1 MFIAQATSDPVSQ
14 AWLEVLAHL
23 HPLVLHFPLALVIVG
38 ALAMLWNWFRG
49 EEGVGDFAYHCI
61 WIGAALAVVA
71 SVSGWFLAE
80 GETGEKDLEWH
91 RWFAI
96 GSTCA
101 LFVLA
106 IIASLSRNDDR
117 PGMLAATRLLTLV
130 TAGGMAFTGHLGGNM
145 KWGDGFVTEPMGA
158 AIKASWDRV
167 RELNERPQGAASP
180 ATKDETKSE
189 EKKAENA
196 PATTDDKP
204 SGEAKP
210 ADAPHVSMGAVSGDA
225 VDADEPIEWMLELK
239 IDGVAVSLTYDRGL
253 LLLGA
258 TRGNGTVGD
267 DITHNVRT
275 IHGVPLRLDLDEPP
289 QLVEVRGEVYMTNSD
304 LVGLNQAQTAEGHAA
319 FANTRNLVAGSIRL
333 LDPRECGRRPLRF
346 FCHGVGDATGLGAGS
361 QSGLLAWARQAG
373 LPVAPRTRTFASL
386 DRLIG

>member
-38 ALAMLWNWFRG
+38 AVAMLWNWFRG

-61 WIGAALAVVA
+61 WIAAVLAVVA
-71 SVSGWFLAE
+71 SASGWFLAE
-80 GETGEKDLEWH
+80 GETGERDLEWH

-117 PGMLAATRLLTLV
+117 PGVLAATRLLTLV

-145 KWGDGFVTEPMGA
+145 KWGDDFVTEPMGV
-158 AIKASWDRV
+158 AIKASWARI
-167 RELNERPQGAASP
+167 RELNERQQGVEAP
-180 ATKDETKSE
+180 ATKDDKKSD
-189 EKKAENA
+189 EKKVETA
-196 PATTDDKP
+196 PAAIDDKT

-225 VDADEPIEWMLELK
+225 IDAGDPPTPPPAPPADKPSTDKPAGDKPSTTTVPPTVPPKKPVSYKDDLLPLMKARCYECHSGEKPKDGIGFDHMAELIK
-239 IDGVAVSLTYDRGL
+239 TSGKRAVVMKGDPAKSNMFATVMKPDGNKKRM
-253 LLLGA
+253 
-258 TRGNGTVGD
+258 
-267 DITHNVRT
+267 
-275 IHGVPLRLDLDEPP
+275 PP
-289 QLVEVRGEVYMTNSD
+289 PKKG
-304 LVGLNQAQTAEGHAA
+304 
-319 FANTRNLVAGSIRL
+319 
-333 LDPRECGRRPLRF
+333 
-346 FCHGVGDATGLGAGS
+346 
-361 QSGLLAWARQAG
+361 
-373 LPVAPRTRTFASL
+373 
-386 DRLIG
+386 DRLTPEEAGIIEAWIKEGAKLDN

>member
-38 ALAMLWNWFRG
+38 AVAMLWNWFRG

-61 WIGAALAVVA
+61 WIGAVLAVVA
-71 SVSGWFLAE
+71 TASGWFLAE

-117 PGMLAATRLLTLV
+117 PGMLATTRLLTLV

-145 KWGDGFVTEPMGA
+145 KWGDDFVTEPVGA
-158 AIKASWDRV
+158 AIKLSWNRI

-189 EKKAENA
+189 EKKAENP

-210 ADAPHVSMGAVSGDA
+210 ADAPHASMGAVSGDA
-225 VDADEPIEWMLELK
+225 IDADEPPQTPPAPPADKPSAGKAAGDKPAATTVPPKKPVSYKDDLLPLMKARCYECHSGEKPKDGIGFDHMEELIK
-239 IDGVAVSLTYDRGL
+239 TTGKRAV
-253 LLLGA
+253 
-258 TRGNGTVGD
+258 VMKGD
-267 DITHNVRT
+267 PAKSTAFTAVMKADTSKKRM
-275 IHGVPLRLDLDEPP
+275 PP
-289 QLVEVRGEVYMTNSD
+289 PKKG
-304 LVGLNQAQTAEGHAA
+304 
-319 FANTRNLVAGSIRL
+319 
-333 LDPRECGRRPLRF
+333 
-346 FCHGVGDATGLGAGS
+346 
-361 QSGLLAWARQAG
+361 
-373 LPVAPRTRTFASL
+373 
-386 DRLIG
+386 DRLTPEEAGIIEAWIKEGAKLDN

>member
-23 HPLVLHFPLALVIVG
+23 HPLVLHFPMALVLVG
-38 ALAMLWNWFRG
+38 AVAMLWNWFRG

-61 WIGAALAVVA
+61 WIGAVLAVVA
-71 SVSGWFLAE
+71 SASGWFLAE

-117 PGMLAATRLLTLV
+117 PGMLATTRLLTLV

-145 KWGDGFVTEPMGA
+145 KWGDDFVTEPVGA
-158 AIKASWDRV
+158 AIKLSWNRI

-180 ATKDETKSE
+180 AAKDEIKSD

-196 PATTDDKP
+196 PATTEDKP

-210 ADAPHVSMGAVSGDA
+210 ADAPHASMGAVSGDA
-225 VDADEPIEWMLELK
+225 IDADEPPQTPPAPPADK
-239 IDGVAVSLTYDRGL
+239 PSAGKTAGDKSAATTVPPTVPPKKPVSYK
-253 LLLGA
+253 
-258 TRGNGTVGD
+258 D
-267 DITHNVRT
+267 DV
-275 IHGVPLRLDLDEPP
+275 VPLMKARCYECHSGEKPKDGIGFDHMEELIKTTGKRAVVMKGDPAKSTAFTSVMKADANKKRMPP
-289 QLVEVRGEVYMTNSD
+289 PKKG
-304 LVGLNQAQTAEGHAA
+304 
-319 FANTRNLVAGSIRL
+319 
-333 LDPRECGRRPLRF
+333 
-346 FCHGVGDATGLGAGS
+346 
-361 QSGLLAWARQAG
+361 
-373 LPVAPRTRTFASL
+373 
-386 DRLIG
+386 DRLTPEEAGIIEAWIKEGAKLNN

>member
-38 ALAMLWNWFRG
+38 AVAMLWNWFRG

-61 WIGAALAVVA
+61 WIGAVLAVVA
-71 SVSGWFLAE
+71 TASGWFLAE

-117 PGMLAATRLLTLV
+117 PGMLATTRLLTLV

-145 KWGDGFVTEPMGA
+145 KWGDDFVTEPVGA
-158 AIKASWDRV
+158 AIKLSWNRI

-189 EKKAENA
+189 EKKAENP

-210 ADAPHVSMGAVSGDA
+210 ADAPHASMGAVSGDA
-225 VDADEPIEWMLELK
+225 FDADEPPQTPPAPPADKPSAGKAAGDKPAATTVPPKKPVSYKDDLLPLMKARCYECHSGEKPKDGIGFDHMEELIK
-239 IDGVAVSLTYDRGL
+239 TTGKRAV
-253 LLLGA
+253 
-258 TRGNGTVGD
+258 VMKGD
-267 DITHNVRT
+267 PAKSTAFTAVMKADTSKKRM
-275 IHGVPLRLDLDEPP
+275 PP
-289 QLVEVRGEVYMTNSD
+289 PKKG
-304 LVGLNQAQTAEGHAA
+304 
-319 FANTRNLVAGSIRL
+319 
-333 LDPRECGRRPLRF
+333 
-346 FCHGVGDATGLGAGS
+346 
-361 QSGLLAWARQAG
+361 
-373 LPVAPRTRTFASL
+373 
-386 DRLIG
+386 DRLTPEEAGIIEAWIKEGAKLDN

>member
-38 ALAMLWNWFRG
+38 AVAMLWNWFRG

-71 SVSGWFLAE
+71 SASGWFLAE

-117 PGMLAATRLLTLV
+117 PGMLATTRLLTLV

-145 KWGDGFVTEPMGA
+145 KWGDDFVTEPVGA
-158 AIKASWDRV
+158 AIKLSWNRI

-189 EKKAENA
+189 EKKAENP

-210 ADAPHVSMGAVSGDA
+210 ADAPHASMGAVSGDA
-225 VDADEPIEWMLELK
+225 FDADEPPQTPPAPPADKPSAGKAAGDKPAATTVPPKKPVSYKDDLLPLMKARCYECHSGEKPKDGIGFDHMEELIK
-239 IDGVAVSLTYDRGL
+239 TTGKRAV
-253 LLLGA
+253 
-258 TRGNGTVGD
+258 VMKGD
-267 DITHNVRT
+267 PAKSTAFTSVMKADTSKKRM
-275 IHGVPLRLDLDEPP
+275 PP
-289 QLVEVRGEVYMTNSD
+289 PKKG
-304 LVGLNQAQTAEGHAA
+304 
-319 FANTRNLVAGSIRL
+319 
-333 LDPRECGRRPLRF
+333 
-346 FCHGVGDATGLGAGS
+346 
-361 QSGLLAWARQAG
+361 
-373 LPVAPRTRTFASL
+373 
-386 DRLIG
+386 DRLTPEEAGIIEAWIKEGAKLDN

>member
-38 ALAMLWNWFRG
+38 AVAMLWNWFRG

-61 WIGAALAVVA
+61 WIGAVLAVVA
-71 SVSGWFLAE
+71 TASGWFLAE

-117 PGMLAATRLLTLV
+117 PGMLATTRLLTLV

-145 KWGDGFVTEPMGA
+145 KWGDDFVTEPVGA
-158 AIKASWDRV
+158 AIKLSWNRI

-189 EKKAENA
+189 EKKAENP

-210 ADAPHVSMGAVSGDA
+210 ADAPHASMGAVSGDA
-225 VDADEPIEWMLELK
+225 FDADEPPQTPPAPPADKPSAGKAAGDKPAATTIPPKKPVSYKDDLLPLMKARCYECHSGEKPKDGIGFDHMEELIK
-239 IDGVAVSLTYDRGL
+239 TTGKRAV
-253 LLLGA
+253 
-258 TRGNGTVGD
+258 VMKGD
-267 DITHNVRT
+267 PAKSTAFTAVMKADTSKKRM
-275 IHGVPLRLDLDEPP
+275 PP
-289 QLVEVRGEVYMTNSD
+289 PKKG
-304 LVGLNQAQTAEGHAA
+304 
-319 FANTRNLVAGSIRL
+319 
-333 LDPRECGRRPLRF
+333 
-346 FCHGVGDATGLGAGS
+346 
-361 QSGLLAWARQAG
+361 
-373 LPVAPRTRTFASL
+373 
-386 DRLIG
+386 DRLTPEEAGIIEAWIKEGAKLDN

>member
-38 ALAMLWNWFRG
+38 AVAMLWNWFRG

-61 WIGAALAVVA
+61 WIGAVLAVVA
-71 SVSGWFLAE
+71 TASGWFLAE

-117 PGMLAATRLLTLV
+117 PGMLATTRLLTLV

-145 KWGDGFVTEPMGA
+145 KWGDDFVTEPVGA
-158 AIKASWDRV
+158 AIKLSWNRI

-180 ATKDETKSE
+180 ATKDEIKSE
-189 EKKAENA
+189 EKKAENP

-210 ADAPHVSMGAVSGDA
+210 ADAPHASMGAVSGDA
-225 VDADEPIEWMLELK
+225 FDADEPPQTPPAPPADKPSAGKAAGDKPAATTVPPKKPVSYKDDLLPLMKARCYECHSGEKPKDGIGFDHMEELIK
-239 IDGVAVSLTYDRGL
+239 TTGKRAV
-253 LLLGA
+253 
-258 TRGNGTVGD
+258 VMKGD
-267 DITHNVRT
+267 PAKSTAFTAVMKADTSKKRM
-275 IHGVPLRLDLDEPP
+275 PP
-289 QLVEVRGEVYMTNSD
+289 PKKG
-304 LVGLNQAQTAEGHAA
+304 
-319 FANTRNLVAGSIRL
+319 
-333 LDPRECGRRPLRF
+333 
-346 FCHGVGDATGLGAGS
+346 
-361 QSGLLAWARQAG
+361 
-373 LPVAPRTRTFASL
+373 
-386 DRLIG
+386 DRLTPEEAGIIEAWIKEGAKLDN

>member
-38 ALAMLWNWFRG
+38 AVAMLWNWFRG

-61 WIGAALAVVA
+61 WIGAVLAVVA
-71 SVSGWFLAE
+71 TASGWFLAE

-210 ADAPHVSMGAVSGDA
+210 ADAPHASMGAVSGDA
-225 VDADEPIEWMLELK
+225 FDADEPPQTPPAPPADKPSAGKAAGDKPAATTVPPKKPVSYKDDLLPLMKARCYECHSGEKPKDGIGFDHMEELIK
-239 IDGVAVSLTYDRGL
+239 TTGKRAV
-253 LLLGA
+253 
-258 TRGNGTVGD
+258 VMKGD
-267 DITHNVRT
+267 PAKSTAFTAVMKADTSKKRM
-275 IHGVPLRLDLDEPP
+275 PP
-289 QLVEVRGEVYMTNSD
+289 PKKG
-304 LVGLNQAQTAEGHAA
+304 
-319 FANTRNLVAGSIRL
+319 
-333 LDPRECGRRPLRF
+333 
-346 FCHGVGDATGLGAGS
+346 
-361 QSGLLAWARQAG
+361 
-373 LPVAPRTRTFASL
+373 
-386 DRLIG
+386 DRLTPEEAGIIEAWIKEGAKLDN

>member
-1 MFIAQATSDPVSQ
+1 MFIAQAASDPVSQ

-23 HPLVLHFPLALVIVG
+23 HPLVLHFPMALVLVG
-38 ALAMLWNWFRG
+38 AVAMLWNWFRG

-71 SVSGWFLAE
+71 SASGWFLAE

-96 GSTCA
+96 GTTCA

-117 PGMLAATRLLTLV
+117 PGVLAATRLLTLV

-158 AIKASWDRV
+158 AIKASWDRI

-180 ATKDETKSE
+180 ATTDEIKSE
-189 EKKAENA
+189 EKKAENP

-210 ADAPHVSMGAVSGDA
+210 ADAPHASMGAVSGDA
-225 VDADEPIEWMLELK
+225 IDADEPPQTPPAPPADRPSAGK
-239 IDGVAVSLTYDRGL
+239 TAGDKSAATTVPPKKPVSYK
-253 LLLGA
+253 
-258 TRGNGTVGD
+258 D
-267 DITHNVRT
+267 DL
-275 IHGVPLRLDLDEPP
+275 VPLMKARCYECHSGEKPKDGIGFDHMEELIKTSGKRAVVMKGDPAKSTAFTAVMKADTSKKRMPP
-289 QLVEVRGEVYMTNSD
+289 PKKG
-304 LVGLNQAQTAEGHAA
+304 
-319 FANTRNLVAGSIRL
+319 
-333 LDPRECGRRPLRF
+333 
-346 FCHGVGDATGLGAGS
+346 
-361 QSGLLAWARQAG
+361 
-373 LPVAPRTRTFASL
+373 
-386 DRLIG
+386 DRLTPEEAGIIEAWIKEGAKLDN

>member
-23 HPLVLHFPLALVIVG
+23 HPLVLHFPMALVLVG
-38 ALAMLWNWFRG
+38 AVAMLWNWFRG

-61 WIGAALAVVA
+61 WIGAVLAVVA
-71 SVSGWFLAE
+71 TASGWFLAE

-96 GSTCA
+96 GTTCA

-145 KWGDGFVTEPMGA
+145 KWGDDFVTEPVGA
-158 AIKASWDRV
+158 AIKLSWNRI

-180 ATKDETKSE
+180 ATKDEIKSE
-189 EKKAENA
+189 EKKAENP

-210 ADAPHVSMGAVSGDA
+210 ADAPHASMGAVSGDA
-225 VDADEPIEWMLELK
+225 FDADEPPQTPPAPPADKPSAGKAAGDKPAATTVPPKKPVSYKDDLLPLMKARCYECHSGEKPKDGIGFDHMEELIK
-239 IDGVAVSLTYDRGL
+239 TTGKRAV
-253 LLLGA
+253 
-258 TRGNGTVGD
+258 VMKGD
-267 DITHNVRT
+267 PAKSTAFTAVMKADTSKKRM
-275 IHGVPLRLDLDEPP
+275 PP
-289 QLVEVRGEVYMTNSD
+289 PKKG
-304 LVGLNQAQTAEGHAA
+304 
-319 FANTRNLVAGSIRL
+319 
-333 LDPRECGRRPLRF
+333 
-346 FCHGVGDATGLGAGS
+346 
-361 QSGLLAWARQAG
+361 
-373 LPVAPRTRTFASL
+373 
-386 DRLIG
+386 DRLTPEEAGIIEAWIKEGAKLDN